1 MFVGLWEELKG
12 LSHDHLAHLVF
23 GHELR
28 LDDLAIGIPVLVLV
42 ALTTLFD
49 GSSTISLTSFTSGR
63 RNEVKELDKVARVKS
78 IAISLSLLDFR
89 KTSLFKFGLEIAS
102 IFLFLFSTISKEVV
116 VHEGCADNQSAR
128 GDS

>member
-49 GSSTISLTSFTSGR
+49 GSMTFSLTSLTSSR
-63 RNEVKELDKVARVKS
+63 RDEVKELDKVAWVKS
-78 IAISLSLLDFR
+78 IAISRGLLNLG
-89 KTSLFKFGLEIAS
+89 KTSFIKFVL
-102 IFLFLFSTISKEVV
+102 
-116 VHEGCADNQSAR
+116 
-128 GDS
+128 